1 MGLMVQDSKDSIQKR
16 MLKSKNCNS
25 GIFSIY
31 FQLPHR
37 RFFYIRYNMIIVP
50 WCYRFVQK
58 NSGETNNT
66 TINSSSTSSNIDE
79 KATIPLFQ
87 YTKERKLDVSLMLY

>member
-1 MGLMVQDSKDSIQKR
+1 
-16 MLKSKNCNS
+16 
-25 GIFSIY
+25 
-31 FQLPHR
+31 
-37 RFFYIRYNMIIVP
+37 MIIVP

-66 TINSSSTSSNIDE
+66 TTNSSSTSSNMDE